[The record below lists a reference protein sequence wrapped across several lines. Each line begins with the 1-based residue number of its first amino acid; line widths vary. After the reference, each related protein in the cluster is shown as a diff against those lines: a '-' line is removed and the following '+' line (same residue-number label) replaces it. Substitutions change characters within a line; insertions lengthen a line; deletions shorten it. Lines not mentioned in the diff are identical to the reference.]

1 MFVDARS
8 TPPRVAAVLVS
19 DGAILYSDMAPSEE
33 VSKFSCVCCSC
44 FALVH
49 YQVMATFKERDDGHI
64 MSLEL
69 LAIAFGLSVFG
80 ERLRGMN
87 LELYSDNT
95 GAERATAKGGSRE
108 WDHSCIAHCIWFVN
122 FNICCFLVCSFAVA
136 GRRHCSCKWGSGF
149 HESRAKTTY
158 RTTRQGRV

>member
-1 MFVDARS
+1 
-8 TPPRVAAVLVS
+8 
-19 DGAILYSDMAPSEE
+19 
-33 VSKFSCVCCSC
+33 
-44 FALVH
+44 
-49 YQVMATFKERDDGHI
+49 MATFKERGDNHI

-108 WDHSCIAHCIWFVN
+108 WDHSCIAHCIWFVISTYVV
-122 FNICCFLVCSFAVA
+122 FSYVPSQLQVEGIAVA
-136 GRRHCSCKWGSGF
+136 NGALGFTSPKQRQHFRRPVEVVYWTHHGS
-149 HESRAKTTY
+149 
-158 RTTRQGRV
+158 

>member
-33 VSKFSCVCCSC
+33 VGKFSCVCCSC

-108 WDHSCIAHCIWFVN
+108 WDHSCIAHCIW
-122 FNICCFLVCSFAVA
+122 LSFTTNVIS
-136 GRRHCSCKWGSGF
+136 SCVPS
-149 HESRAKTTY
+149 
-158 RTTRQGRV
+158 QL

>member
-1 MFVDARS
+1 
-8 TPPRVAAVLVS
+8 
-19 DGAILYSDMAPSEE
+19 
-33 VSKFSCVCCSC
+33 
-44 FALVH
+44 
-49 YQVMATFKERDDGHI
+49 MATFKERDDGHI

-108 WDHSCIAHCIWFVN
+108 WDHSCIAHCIWCVILT
-122 FNICCFLVCSFAVA
+122 IC
-136 GRRHCSCKWGSGF
+136 
-149 HESRAKTTY
+149 
-158 RTTRQGRV
+158 

>member
-1 MFVDARS
+1 
-8 TPPRVAAVLVS
+8 
-19 DGAILYSDMAPSEE
+19 
-33 VSKFSCVCCSC
+33 
-44 FALVH
+44 
-49 YQVMATFKERDDGHI
+49 MATFKERGDNHI

-108 WDHSCIAHCIWFVN
+108 WDHSCIAHCIWFVISTYVV
-122 FNICCFLVCSFAVA
+122 FSYVPSQLQVEGIAVA
-136 GRRHCSCKWGSGF
+136 NGALDFTCPKQRQHIGRPVEVVKWSN
-149 HESRAKTTY
+149 H
-158 RTTRQGRV
+158 